1 MAVSSYQYYA
11 VTNYAALIY
20 TKIEER
26 STTVCC
32 TDINLR
38 ADKSTLTEPVQEEER

>member
-1 MAVSSYQYYA
+1 MRATIPQNRYKVS
-11 VTNYAALIY
+11 VIY